1 MLTFPQQPSDKV
13 EAAACILRAA
23 CQRVTACI
31 SPCNLLRLPEEL
43 LLRMLCTFTARDLA
57 ALASSCH
64 ALSDGSLC
72 TLIERGAHDAL
83 NHQYIAELAVLPP
96 KAFFPPARLR
106 WLERA
111 QTEAQRWLKRAHGDR
126 RMAIAHVASRTT
138 RAVWPKSEGV
148 DEPPSSRWIE
158 AVVRFGGEGIDLS
171 VDKDKYTSDAQGDYA
186 EDGVRAALMCFVVMA
201 RRTGNV
207 AEDPDSDDLQIGDY
221 PEPTIT
227 TGAVLWVADKVP
239 NLEVNDLWLAQEI
252 ADQLL
257 KACRWACLSPMTRV
271 THPPDSLA
279 TVCTATIGSRA
290 TVWDMSIP

>member
-1 MLTFPQQPSDKV
+1 MMSRQRTLEVTPAELLRLAGELQTLVLTFPQQPSDEV
-13 EAAACILRAA
+13 EAAACILKAA
-23 CQRVTACI
+23 CQRVAACI

-43 LLRMLCTFTARDLA
+43 LLRMLCTFHSRDFA
-57 ALASSCH
+57 ALACSCH

-96 KAFFPPARLR
+96 KALRAPARLR
-106 WLERA
+106 WLECA
-111 QTEAQRWLKRAHGDR
+111 QTEAQRWLKSAHDNR
-126 RMAIAHVASRTT
+126 RMAVAQVGARTT

-158 AVVRFGGEGIDLS
+158 AVARFGGEGVDLS
-171 VDKDKYTSDAQGDYA
+171 VDEDKYTSDTQGDHA
-186 EDGVRAALMCFVVMA
+186 EDGVRAAMMCFVVMA

-207 AEDPDSDDLQIGDY
+207 AEDPDSDDLQIGDF

-239 NLEVNDLWLAQEI
+239 DLGTNDLWLAQEI

-257 KACRWACLSPMTRV
+257 NACR
-271 THPPDSLA
+271 
-279 TVCTATIGSRA
+279 
-290 TVWDMSIP
+290 

>member
-1 MLTFPQQPSDKV
+1 MSRQRTLEVTPDELLRLAGELQALVLTFPQQPSDKV

-83 NHQYIAELAVLPP
+83 NHQYIAALAVLPP
-96 KAFFPPARLR
+96 KALSAPARLR
-106 WLERA
+106 WLECAR
-111 QTEAQRWLKRAHGDR
+111 TEAQRWLKDAHRDR
-126 RMAIAHVASRTT
+126 RMAIAHVGARTT
-138 RAVWPKSEGV
+138 RPVWPKSEGV

-158 AVVRFGGEGIDLS
+158 AVARFGGEGIDLPS
-171 VDKDKYTSDAQGDYA
+171 IINVTDIQGDYA
-186 EDGVRAALMCFVVMA
+186 EDGVRAALMCFVMMA

-207 AEDPDSDDLQIGDY
+207 ADGTYDLQVGDF
-221 PEPTIT
+221 PPPTIT

-239 NLEVNDLWLAQEI
+239 DLGANDLWLAQEI
-252 ADQLL
+252 AVQLL
-257 KACRWACLSPMTRV
+257 KACR
-271 THPPDSLA
+271 
-279 TVCTATIGSRA
+279 
-290 TVWDMSIP
+290 